1 MMNKM
6 KAETIPNTA
15 LQKAL
20 NQYGASIGG
29 SWKPNES
36 TYERIGVKKKRF
48 WQLVRGEKRPTIDEA
63 RALSELFKVPVT
75 DLF

>member
-1 MMNKM
+1 M
-6 KAETIPNTA
+6 ETQAISNTP

-20 NQYGASIGG
+20 KQHEQSVGG

-63 RALSELFKVPVT
+63 RALSELFHVPLT
-75 DLF
+75 ELF

>member
-1 MMNKM
+1 ME
-6 KAETIPNTA
+6 AQTLPNTE
-15 LQKAL
+15 LQKAI
-20 NQYGASIGG
+20 NQYEQSIGG

-36 TYERIGVKKKRF
+36 TYERVGVKKKRF

-63 RALSELFKVPVT
+63 RALSELFNVSIS

>member
-1 MMNKM
+1 ME
-6 KAETIPNTA
+6 AHAIPSTA

-20 NQYGASIGG
+20 TQYGKSIGG
-29 SWKPNES
+29 SWKPNEQ
-36 TYERIGVKKKRF
+36 TYQLIGVKKKRF

-63 RALSELFKVPVT
+63 RALSELFNVPIT